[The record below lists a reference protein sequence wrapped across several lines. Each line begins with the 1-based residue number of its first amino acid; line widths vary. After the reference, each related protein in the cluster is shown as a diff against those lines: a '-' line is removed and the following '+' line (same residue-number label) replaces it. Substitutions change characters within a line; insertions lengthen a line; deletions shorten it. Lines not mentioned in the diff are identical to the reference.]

1 MKLKPWMVSVLCLI
15 IALPLVANSAFS
27 APITTA
33 DLIDP
38 HRVDADC
45 ANYDEQNGTH
55 GGGQGEEVDEGF
67 TLECRDRV
75 HRVDN
80 KLHGG
85 LNIVGHMVGGSLLM
99 LSAPITFNSNVLRNR
114 KRLHR
119 AAGYT
124 FIVGGVIVGVAA
136 ILMTVI
142 FPHRFYPFTA
152 FANLLWSGLL
162 LVALV
167 LALRAAVQ
175 KKFKVH
181 RAWMIRAYAVA
192 AGPAFH
198 RWFFFLQP
206 IIGDFGISLGAV
218 IVGELIIRKIG
229 LSTLREMNWSVG
241 EGRLTQRNS

>member
-142 FPHRFYPFTA
+142 FPHRFYPFTRFCQPA
-152 FANLLWSGLL
+152 LEWVVARCSRSGAQGGRSKEVQGASRLDDSRLRRCCRPCFSSMVLLPPTDHWRLWHFLGCC
-162 LVALV
+162 
-167 LALRAAVQ
+167 
-175 KKFKVH
+175 
-181 RAWMIRAYAVA
+181 
-192 AGPAFH
+192 H
-198 RWFFFLQP
+198 RW
-206 IIGDFGISLGAV
+206 
-218 IVGELIIRKIG
+218 
-229 LSTLREMNWSVG
+229 
-241 EGRLTQRNS
+241 